1 MRTYF
6 VMLALGCLVVM
17 SVYAAEQN
25 ATEPASA
32 RKGEANTPAE
42 PAGAKAVTL
51 ATDLEKVSYS
61 IGAQIGQ
68 NFKRQA
74 IEINLDVM
82 VQGIKDALAGGQLAL
97 GEDEMRQIMSDFM
110 QRNMAKMQELRKAEA
125 GKNLAEG
132 NAFLE
137 ANKSKPGVKVLPSG
151 LQYRVIREGTG
162 KTPTANDRVKTNYA
176 GRLIDGTE
184 FDSSYKR
191 GEPAEF
197 AVKGVI
203 PGWTE
208 ALQLMKEGG
217 KWELYIPANIAYGE
231 RGNRGIP
238 PNSTLVFDIELLAVT
253 PGKPAPARAPAP
265 PPGMPRMPRK

>member
-1 MRTYF
+1 M
-6 VMLALGCLVVM
+6 AGM
-17 SVYAAEQN
+17 SVYAAEEGATGQAAAGKSEAN
-25 ATEPASA
+25 APGKAAVSKAVVLATEM
-32 RKGEANTPAE
+32 
-42 PAGAKAVTL
+42 
-51 ATDLEKVSYS
+51 DKVSYS

-74 IEINLDVM
+74 IDINLDAM
-82 VQGIKDALAGGQLAL
+82 VQGIRDALAGGELAL

-110 QRNMAKMQELRKAEA
+110 QRNMAKMQERRKAEA
-125 GKNLAEG
+125 AENLAEG

-137 ANKSKPGVKVLPSG
+137 ANKSKPGVKVLLSG
-151 LQYRVIREGTG
+151 LQYKVINEGTG
-162 KTPTANDRVKTNYA
+162 KSPGANDRVKTNYA

-191 GEPAEF
+191 GQPAEF

-217 KWELYIPANIAYGE
+217 KWQLYIPANLAYGE

-238 PNSTLVFDIELLAVT
+238 PNATLIFDIELLEVVA
-253 PGKPAPARAPAP
+253 GSPAPARTPVP
-265 PPGMPRMPRK
+265 PPGMPKMPRKR